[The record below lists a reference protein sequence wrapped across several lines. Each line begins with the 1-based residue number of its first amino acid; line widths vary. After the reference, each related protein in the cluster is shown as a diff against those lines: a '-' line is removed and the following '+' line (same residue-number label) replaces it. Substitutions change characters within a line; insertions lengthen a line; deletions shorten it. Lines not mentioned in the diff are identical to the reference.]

1 MRRFLAVVAV
11 LAALVLGGCAGSGA
25 NPNTP
30 AGRSVI
36 EREAAETAA
45 TRAKQGDPCEAAQI
59 DTPIEGEPSAAER
72 RYKKECTDKKN
83 EEAREKEVHNAEET
97 VRESERL
104 KGEGR

>member
-1 MRRFLAVVAV
+1 MSKPLVALAV

-30 AGRSVI
+30 AGRKVI
-36 EREAAETAA
+36 QREADETAA

-59 DTPIEGEPSAAER
+59 DTPIEGEPSVAER
-72 RYKKECTDKKN
+72 RYRKECTDKKN